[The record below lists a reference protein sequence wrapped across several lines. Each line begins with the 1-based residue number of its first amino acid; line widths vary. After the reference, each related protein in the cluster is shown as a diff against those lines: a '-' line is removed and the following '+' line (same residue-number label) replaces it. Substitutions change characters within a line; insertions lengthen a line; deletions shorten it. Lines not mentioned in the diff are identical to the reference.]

1 MDKDIQDDIELLF
14 RLKNGIPL
22 SSTNIKRMA
31 TIKERVAY
39 EKETNTIK
47 EICQYEY
54 SDIYKYGCV
63 IL

>member
-1 MDKDIQDDIELLF
+1 MDIQDDIELLF
-14 RLKNGIPL
+14 RLKNGMPL
-22 SSTNIKRMA
+22 SNANIKRME

-54 SDIYKYGCV
+54 KDIYKYGCV